1 MSQRVIKIALAMAF
15 AALLPSCFGAQV
27 NTRTVGPVALAYNFA
42 SASPNPT
49 DLPDGEVHHGP
60 PIIGQAALTRGV
72 VQVKGFHE
80 PGDYAHR
87 NYCGA
92 GATQVL
98 LSAWMPNVPD
108 IETVARASRLNPNRG
123 EFGADATNA
132 INAFLSSMVIPQL
145 GGPRYKAEHLTDLA
159 AVEARIQGD
168 ITDQRAILSFGHGV
182 PVMVQTM
189 TRTMPGWNRWNATHM
204 ITIFAFDFS
213 HNDPALDTVTYAET
227 PSPLAGYRG
236 PDFQT
241 ISVKALWVAMQAYL
255 REGAPS
261 DPMNVIS

>member
-1 MSQRVIKIALAMAF
+1 MSQGVIKIALAMAF
-15 AALLPSCFGAQV
+15 AALLPSCFGVQV
-27 NTRTVGPVALAYNFA
+27 NSRAVGPVALAYNF
-42 SASPNPT
+42 PKPT
-49 DLPDGEVHHGP
+49 PTATPEPAPSVTL
-60 PIIGQAALTRGV
+60 GQAAASQGNVEVR
-72 VQVKGFHE
+72 GFHE
-80 PGDYAHR
+80 PGDWAHR

-98 LSAWMPNVPD
+98 LSAWMTDVPD
-108 IETVARASRLNPNRG
+108 IETVARASKLNPNRG
-123 EFGADATNA
+123 EYGADATNA
-132 INAFLSSMVIPQL
+132 INAFLNPVVIPAL
-145 GGPRYKAEHLTDLA
+145 GQARYKAEHLVSLDD
-159 AVEARIQGD
+159 VKARIQND
-168 ITDQRAILSFGHGV
+168 ITDPQALMTLSHGQ

-189 TRTMPGWNRWNATHM
+189 TRTMPGWNHWNATHM

-241 ISVKALWVAMQAYL
+241 ITVKALWVAMQAYL
-255 REGAPS
+255 REFPQ

>member
-1 MSQRVIKIALAMAF
+1 MSQGVIKIALAMAF

-27 NTRTVGPVALAYNFA
+27 SSRVVGPVALAYNFPKA
-42 SASPNPT
+42 TPSPSGTPAPSPSYT
-49 DLPDGEVHHGP
+49 VGQVAAGQGAVEV
-60 PIIGQAALTRGV
+60 R
-72 VQVKGFHE
+72 GFHE
-80 PGDYAHR
+80 PGDWAHR

-98 LSAWMPNVPD
+98 LSAWMSEVPD
-108 IETVARASRLNPNRG
+108 IETVARASKLNPNRG
-123 EFGADATNA
+123 EYGADATNG
-132 INAFLSSMVIPQL
+132 INAFLNPMVVPALNQ
-145 GGPRYKAEHLTDLA
+145 PRYKAEHVTTLDEVT
-159 AVEARIQGD
+159 ARIRRD
-168 ITDQRAILSFGHGV
+168 IVDQQAITTFGHGV

-189 TRTMPGWNRWNATHM
+189 TKTMPGWNHWNATHM
-204 ITIFAFDFS
+204 ITVFAFDFS
-213 HNDPALDTVTYAET
+213 HDDPALDTVTYAET

-255 REGAPS
+255 REFPA

>member
-1 MSQRVIKIALAMAF
+1 MSQGVIKVVLAMAF
-15 AALLPSCFGAQV
+15 AAILPSCFGAQV
-27 NTRTVGPVALAYNFA
+27 GAARVGGPVALAYDF
-42 SASPNPT
+42 SQVVPPEVRLPRRPLPT
-49 DLPDGEVHHGP
+49 PTPDLN
-60 PIIGQAALTRGV
+60 IGAV
-72 VQVKGFHE
+72 VVRGFHE

-98 LSAWMPNVPD
+98 LSAWMANVPD
-108 IETVARASRLNPNRG
+108 IESVARRSHLNPNRG
-123 EFGADATNA
+123 EFGADALQA
-132 INAFLSSMVIPQL
+132 INAYLQPLVTPTL
-145 GGPRYKAEHLTDLA
+145 GHPRYVAEHVTTLDGVTS
-159 AVEARIQGD
+159 RIQRD
-168 ITDQRAILSFGHGV
+168 IQDQAAIQAFGHGV

-204 ITIFAFDFS
+204 ITIFAFNFS
-213 HNDPALDTVTYAET
+213 HNDPAMDTVTYAET

-241 ISVKALWVAMQAYL
+241 ISVSALWVAMQAYN
-255 REGAPS
+255 REFPQ

>member
-1 MSQRVIKIALAMAF
+1 MSQGVIKIALAMAF

-27 NTRTVGPVALAYNFA
+27 NTRPVGQVVLQYHFTTPSPSATPSAEPSITVGQV
-42 SASPNPT
+42 SASQGNV
-49 DLPDGEVHHGP
+49 EV
-60 PIIGQAALTRGV
+60 R
-72 VQVKGFHE
+72 GFHE
-80 PGDYAHR
+80 PGDWAHR

-98 LSAWMPNVPD
+98 LSAWMTDVPD
-108 IETVARASRLNPNRG
+108 IETVARASKLNPNRG
-123 EFGADATNA
+123 EYGADATNA
-132 INAFLSSMVIPQL
+132 INGFLNPVVIPAL
-145 GGPRYKAEHLTDLA
+145 GQARYKAEHLVSLSD
-159 AVEARIQGD
+159 VQARIQTD
-168 ITDQRAILSFGHGV
+168 ITDPLAIMTFGHGV

-241 ISVKALWVAMQAYL
+241 ITVKALWIAMQAYL
-255 REGAPS
+255 REFPQ

>member
-1 MSQRVIKIALAMAF
+1 MAF
-15 AALLPSCFGAQV
+15 AALLPSCFGQQV
-27 NTRTVGPVALAYNFA
+27 SRTSGPVALAYNFA
-42 SASPNPT
+42 TAAQTAAPIDSTEARYHPN
-49 DLPDGEVHHGP
+49 LIVGES
-60 PIIGQAALTRGV
+60 
-72 VQVKGFHE
+72 VQTSGAVLVRGFHE
-80 PGDYAHR
+80 PGDFGHR

-98 LSAWMPNVPD
+98 LSAWMSNVPD
-108 IETVARASRLNPNRG
+108 IETVARASKLNPTRG
-123 EFGADATNA
+123 EYGADATNA
-132 INAFLSSMVIPQL
+132 INEFLAPIVLPEL
-145 GGPRYKAEHLTDLA
+145 GQARYKAEHLTTLDD
-159 AVEARIQGD
+159 VKARIERD
-168 ITDQRAILSFGHGV
+168 LTDPKAIATFGHGV

-189 TRTMPGWNRWNATHM
+189 TRTMPGWNHWNATHM

-213 HNDPALDTVTYAET
+213 HNDPTLDSVTYAET

-241 ISVKALWVAMQAYL
+241 IKVSALWVAMQAYL

>member
-1 MSQRVIKIALAMAF
+1 MAF
-15 AALLPSCFGAQV
+15 AALLPSCFGVQV
-27 NTRTVGPVALAYNFA
+27 GRTAGPVVLAYNFKA
-42 SASPNPT
+42 QASPSASVAPSPSAA
-49 DLPDGEVHHGP
+49 V
-60 PIIGQAALTRGV
+60 IIGQAV
-72 VQVKGFHE
+72 VDQGAVLVKGFHE
-80 PGDYAHR
+80 PGDFAHR

-98 LSAWMPNVPD
+98 LSAWMSEVPG
-108 IETVARASRLNPNRG
+108 IETVARASKLNPNRG

-132 INAFLSSMVIPQL
+132 INDFLAPIVMPMEGQA
-145 GGPRYKAEHLTDLA
+145 RYKAEHLTSLDD
-159 AVEARIQGD
+159 VKARIQAD
-168 ITDQRAILSFGHGV
+168 ITDQQTIADFGHGA

-189 TRTMPGWNRWNATHM
+189 TRTMPGWNHWNATHM

-213 HNDPALDTVTYAET
+213 HNDVNLDTVTYAET

-241 ISVKALWVAMQAYL
+241 ISVNALWVAMQAYL

>member
-1 MSQRVIKIALAMAF
+1 MSQGVIKIALAMAF

-27 NTRTVGPVALAYNFA
+27 NPARPGGPVALAYSFPKPTPSPTPEPQPSVTVGQVAA
-42 SASPNPT
+42 SQGAV
-49 DLPDGEVHHGP
+49 EV
-60 PIIGQAALTRGV
+60 R
-72 VQVKGFHE
+72 GFHE
-80 PGDYAHR
+80 PGDWAHR

-98 LSAWMPNVPD
+98 LSAWMSDVPN
-108 IETVARASRLNPNRG
+108 IETVARMSKLNPNRG
-123 EFGADATNA
+123 EFGADATNG
-132 INAFLSSMVIPQL
+132 INAFLNPVVVPVL
-145 GGPRYKAEHLTDLA
+145 GQARYKAEHVTALDEVMT
-159 AVEARIQGD
+159 RIRQD
-168 ITDQRAILSFGHGV
+168 IVDQQAIMTFGHGV

-189 TRTMPGWNRWNATHM
+189 TKTMPGWNHWNATHM

-241 ISVKALWVAMQAYL
+241 ITVKALWIAMQAYN
-255 REGAPS
+255 REFPA

>member
-1 MSQRVIKIALAMAF
+1 MSQNVIKIGLALAF
-15 AALLPSCFGAQV
+15 AALLPSCFGVQV
-27 NTRTVGPVALAYNFA
+27 SRTAGPVALAYNFA
-42 SASPNPT
+42 AKTPSASETPESLEPHK
-49 DLPDGEVHHGP
+49 LV
-60 PIIGQAALTRGV
+60 IGQVAASSGAV
-72 VQVKGFHE
+72 VVRGFHE
-80 PGDYAHR
+80 PGDFAHR

-98 LSAWMPNVPD
+98 LSAWMSDVPD
-108 IETVARASRLNPNRG
+108 IETVARASKLNPNRG

-132 INAFLSSMVIPQL
+132 INAFLAPIVVPQ
-145 GGPRYKAEHLTDLA
+145 GQARYTAEHLTNLDD
-159 AVEARIQGD
+159 VKARIQKD
-168 ITDQRAILSFGHGV
+168 ITDQQAFFSYGHGV

-189 TRTMPGWNRWNATHM
+189 TRTMPGWNHWNATHM

-213 HNDPALDTVTYAET
+213 HNDPNLDTVTYAET

-241 ISVKALWVAMQAYL
+241 ISVSALWVAMQAYL

>member
-1 MSQRVIKIALAMAF
+1 MSQGVIKIALAMAF

-27 NTRTVGPVALAYNFA
+27 NTRPIGPVALAYNFPKPTPTETPQPQP
-42 SASPNPT
+42 SLTVGQVSP
-49 DLPDGEVHHGP
+49 GQGAVEV
-60 PIIGQAALTRGV
+60 R
-72 VQVKGFHE
+72 GFHE
-80 PGDYAHR
+80 PPDWAHR

-98 LSAWMPNVPD
+98 LSAWMTDVPD
-108 IETVARASRLNPNRG
+108 IETVARASKLNPNSG
-123 EFGADATNA
+123 EFGANATTA
-132 INAFLSSMVIPQL
+132 INGFLDPVVMPVLEQ
-145 GGPRYKAEHLTDLA
+145 PRYKAEHVTTLDE
-159 AVEARIQGD
+159 VKARIERD
-168 ITDQRAILSFGHGV
+168 IVDQQAIMAFGHGV

-213 HNDPALDTVTYAET
+213 HDDPALDTVSYAET

-255 REGAPS
+255 REFPQ

>member
-1 MSQRVIKIALAMAF
+1 MSQGVIKIALAMAF
-15 AALLPSCFGAQV
+15 AAILPSCFGAQV
-27 NTRTVGPVALAYNFA
+27 GASRVGGPVALAYDFNNVVI
-42 SASPNPT
+42 PPEGQLPHRPLPT
-49 DLPDGEVHHGP
+49 PTPDLNLGS
-60 PIIGQAALTRGV
+60 V
-72 VQVKGFHE
+72 VVRGFHE

-98 LSAWMPNVPD
+98 LSAWMANVPD
-108 IETVARASRLNPNRG
+108 IESVARRSHLNANRG
-123 EFGADATNA
+123 EFGADALQA
-132 INAFLSSMVIPQL
+132 INAYLEPVVTPVL
-145 GGPRYKAEHLTDLA
+145 GHPRYVAEHVTTLTGVTSRIQRDIQDQA
-159 AVEARIQGD
+159 AVQA
-168 ITDQRAILSFGHGV
+168 FGHGV

-189 TRTMPGWNRWNATHM
+189 TRTMPGWNHWNATHM

-241 ISVKALWVAMQAYL
+241 ISVNALWVAMQAYN
-255 REGAPS
+255 REFAQ

>member
-1 MSQRVIKIALAMAF
+1 MSQGVIKIALAMAF
-15 AALLPSCFGAQV
+15 AAILPSCFGAQV
-27 NTRTVGPVALAYNFA
+27 GAARVGGPVALAYDF
-42 SASPNPT
+42 SHVVIPPEGRLPHRPVPT
-49 DLPDGEVHHGP
+49 PTPDLN
-60 PIIGQAALTRGV
+60 IGSV
-72 VQVKGFHE
+72 VVRGFHE

-98 LSAWMPNVPD
+98 LSAWMANVPD
-108 IETVARASRLNPNRG
+108 IESVARRSNLNPNRG
-123 EFGADATNA
+123 EFGADALRA
-132 INAFLSSMVIPQL
+132 INAYLEPVVTPVL
-145 GGPRYKAEHLTDLA
+145 GHPRYVAEHVTTLAGVTGRIQRDIQDQA
-159 AVEARIQGD
+159 AVQA
-168 ITDQRAILSFGHGV
+168 FGHGV

-241 ISVKALWVAMQAYL
+241 ISVSALWVAMQAYN
-255 REGAPS
+255 REFPQ

>member
-1 MSQRVIKIALAMAF
+1 MSQGVIKIALAMAF

-27 NTRTVGPVALAYNFA
+27 NSARPGGPVALAYAFPTATPTATPEPQPSVTVGQVAA
-42 SASPNPT
+42 SQGAV
-49 DLPDGEVHHGP
+49 EV
-60 PIIGQAALTRGV
+60 R
-72 VQVKGFHE
+72 GFHE
-80 PGDYAHR
+80 PGDWAHR

-98 LSAWMPNVPD
+98 LSAWMSDVPN
-108 IETVARASRLNPNRG
+108 IETVARMSKLNPNRG
-123 EFGADATNA
+123 EFGADATNG
-132 INAFLSSMVIPQL
+132 INAFLNPMVVPVL
-145 GGPRYKAEHLTDLA
+145 GQARYKAEHVTVLDEVTT
-159 AVEARIQGD
+159 RIRQD
-168 ITDQRAILSFGHGV
+168 IVDQQAIMTFGHGV

-189 TRTMPGWNRWNATHM
+189 TKTMPGWNHWNATHM

-241 ISVKALWVAMQAYL
+241 ITVKALWIAMQAYNH
-255 REGAPS
+255 EFPA

>member
-1 MSQRVIKIALAMAF
+1 MSQGVIKIALAMAF

-27 NTRTVGPVALAYNFA
+27 NTRPVGQVVLNYSFTKPTMSP
-42 SASPNPT
+42 SASPSVEPSITVGQVAASQGNV
-49 DLPDGEVHHGP
+49 EV
-60 PIIGQAALTRGV
+60 R
-72 VQVKGFHE
+72 GFHE
-80 PGDYAHR
+80 PGDWAHR

-98 LSAWMPNVPD
+98 LSGWMTDVPD
-108 IETVARASRLNPNRG
+108 IETVARVSKLNPNRG
-123 EFGADATNA
+123 EYGADATNA
-132 INAFLSSMVIPQL
+132 INAFLNPVVIPAL
-145 GGPRYKAEHLTDLA
+145 GQARYKAEHLVSLA
-159 AVEARIQGD
+159 DVEARIQTD
-168 ITDQRAILSFGHGV
+168 ITDPEAIMIFGHGV

-241 ISVKALWVAMQAYL
+241 ITVKALWVAMQAYL
-255 REGAPS
+255 REFPQ

>member
-1 MSQRVIKIALAMAF
+1 MAF

-27 NTRTVGPVALAYNFA
+27 NTRSVGPVALAYNFPKPSP
-42 SASPNPT
+42 SATPQPEPSLTVGQVAP
-49 DLPDGEVHHGP
+49 GQGAVEV
-60 PIIGQAALTRGV
+60 R
-72 VQVKGFHE
+72 GFHE
-80 PGDYAHR
+80 PPDWAHR

-98 LSAWMPNVPD
+98 LSAWMTDVPD
-108 IETVARASRLNPNRG
+108 IETVARASKLNPNRG
-123 EFGADATNA
+123 ENGADATSA
-132 INAFLSSMVIPQL
+132 IDAFLNPVVMPVL
-145 GGPRYKAEHLTDLA
+145 GEPRYKAEHVTTLDE
-159 AVEARIQGD
+159 VKARIEHD
-168 ITDQRAILSFGHGV
+168 IVDQQAIMTFGHGV
-182 PVMVQTM
+182 PMMVQTM
-189 TRTMPGWNRWNATHM
+189 TKTMPGWNRWNATHM

-213 HNDPALDTVTYAET
+213 HEDPALDTVTYAET

-255 REGAPS
+255 REYPQ

>member
-1 MSQRVIKIALAMAF
+1 MSQGVIKIALAMAF
-15 AALLPSCFGAQV
+15 AALLPSCFGVQV
-27 NTRTVGPVALAYNFA
+27 NARPVGQVVLHYNFSTPSPSPSPSAQPSVTVGQVAVNQG
-42 SASPNPT
+42 NV
-49 DLPDGEVHHGP
+49 EV
-60 PIIGQAALTRGV
+60 R
-72 VQVKGFHE
+72 GFHE
-80 PGDYAHR
+80 PGDWAHR

-98 LSAWMPNVPD
+98 LSAWMTDVPD
-108 IETVARASRLNPNRG
+108 IETVARASKLNPNRG
-123 EFGADATNA
+123 EYWADATNA
-132 INAFLSSMVIPQL
+132 INGFLNPVVIPAL
-145 GGPRYKAEHLTDLA
+145 GQARYKAEHLVSLDD
-159 AVEARIQGD
+159 VKARIQSD
-168 ITDQRAILSFGHGV
+168 ITDPQALMTFGHGV

-241 ISVKALWVAMQAYL
+241 ITVKALWVAMQAYL
-255 REGAPS
+255 REFPQ